1 MWKQVFILDHDVHQ
15 PQYMT
20 MTMTM
25 TEYCVSG
32 SQLLRPQC
40 EINFANKEQ
49 HEETHRVTGYVAGG
63 AVETF
68 GIYHF

>member
-1 MWKQVFILDHDVHQ
+1 MMCINQIQSMYAVF
-15 PQYMT
+15 
-20 MTMTM
+20 TM